1 VVRSSK
7 PAAFNASRSRS
18 LITAGLQLQWYLF
31 EGFQV
36 FAAFEMFLRFE
47 EFDDFQWFEVQSL
60 RRSML
65 RVQGV

>member
-1 VVRSSK
+1 M
-7 PAAFNASRSRS
+7 
-18 LITAGLQLQWYLF
+18 
-31 EGFQV
+31 

-65 RVQGV
+65 RLQGVSFLQGYSYSGSCLESFKGLKDLKCF